1 MPVIIAREQ
10 FSCGDGLETRH
21 REGDGGDVV
30 QMETLLSQVRC
41 LQCICQELLD
51 LMIDGLSCAPPSQA
65 TELEAHFKV
74 LEEGLKGDMAK
85 QVLASLKAKALKPA
99 NAEEFRSGV
108 LGLGGVPLISS
119 RFIARP

>member
-1 MPVIIAREQ
+1 MPVIITREQ
-10 FSCGDGLETRH
+10 FSCGDSLETRR
-21 REGDGGDVV
+21 REGDDDDVI
-30 QMETLLSQVRC
+30 QMETLQSQVRC
-41 LQCICQELLD
+41 LQCICQELLN

-65 TELEAHFKV
+65 TELEAHFTA
-74 LEEGLKGDMAK
+74 LEKGLKGDMAK
-85 QVLASLKAKALKPA
+85 QVLGSLKANVLQPA